1 MNAKTAISRII
12 GKGGL
17 KSGNCRADN
26 GLEKGK
32 QESSAPRK
40 SMEEAGTG
48 KGKVT
53 DPESSGVLQVSRAL
67 PSQRGPCPADP
78 ALGLGSSSHSFP
90 SKTFDVTTGLVVLDS
105 LDKLLVSHFH
115 SQIFFNDR

>member
-67 PSQRGPCPADP
+67 PEPARAVPRGSGTRPREQQPQ
-78 ALGLGSSSHSFP
+78 LSFQN
-90 SKTFDVTTGLVVLDS
+90 F
-105 LDKLLVSHFH
+105 
-115 SQIFFNDR
+115 